1 MPKLDRNAAFNEAF
15 GSEPKLDRAEA
26 EKLAEDGGGLAD
38 AGREFVRGT
47 YQLADST
54 MGMIDRGFVGDLMRA
69 MKGKPTSRD
78 VDPIVTN
85 FLRLPKAEQERISS
99 EYLNAGTP
107 MQDAQAYFKNAA
119 DEWAKKRSP
128 SLQAAEDYTQQG
140 DGVVDIVTRYAEEPS
155 ALAGALIRNLPQML
169 PMLAVRKAPI
179 SAQANIGGVY
189 QGAVGAQQ
197 ARDQSLTDAKQSGAS
212 ATDTVNAA
220 QTAEDVGGAVS
231 TLAGLVGARGDVAA
245 LNAITGRTLAP
256 ILSGGKKELL
266 KQPALNAVEE
276 FIDEAGSPLGA
287 NIGAK
292 QTYDH
297 NRAVMDNVV
306 NQGMHGA
313 LIGGPMG
320 IAHGAS
326 MAFGKREQT
335 PETAAANADA
345 LVSAINNA
353 VGPIVQTRD
362 TLKTQVDDLANQVK
376 AFDEAS
382 ANGQLNAA
390 DIARKQALLQ
400 ELAAKQTELS
410 AVETQA
416 QDAAIIASNDALKQY
431 AQAGEVPDFNAMG
444 ERLGIN
450 PDDLL
455 SLYDQH
461 STSIKQQQAATDTRN
476 KVADF
481 IEANDTEGA
490 QAFLEQNGFKQ
501 DQADVIMGDAMK
513 SIAAKNKEANAKKAA
528 EAKQQAKLDAET
540 KLRAERDSE
549 LAAILKAKP
558 DASFAND
565 VLPILQKKYKL
576 QSGSEALAVWNEA
589 KKQSKAAPVD
599 QQADAAEVTD
609 EERLNAKKA
618 IYSAYKDTGY
628 PDDSAALSVS
638 NVQNKANE
646 KGVPFNV
653 WRAEGGTL
661 AVVPASQKSP
671 VTNGKLIGTIHPESK
686 ATADEQTHAI
696 DNTQAIADELAQHIE
711 TKTRPDFIGLG
722 KKYSA
727 KPLDLDKQ
735 YREMLRVKKE
745 QSKTVPPV
753 APVPNEA
760 APIVPPQPKQ
770 KAADRPIDPEK
781 DSLLVAL
788 AKIGGLS
795 RDEAIS
801 HGVDKA
807 MLGHRPIFGKLLFR
821 TDGKSF
827 DSAAEALA
835 QDNYPV
841 FEDDQYN
848 DAGLHGGNGRSH
860 TGKALLLALTDALN
874 GNDIGT
880 PQYYVAKAQK
890 AFEEE
895 QEQARI
901 DALFDGKGNSKA
913 DWLDDVSDAIVDEL
927 IENPSTATQEV
938 IEVIQNDAG
947 TETQDVADNSTQEAG
962 QQDNEGS
969 AATSSRETTSQSEGG
984 GREGTGGGK
993 TDTKSIADNYK
1004 DFPVVAFH
1012 PTYGEIIEVPT
1023 TRGVNVRIS
1032 RAEVERNIS
1041 PTVKTFTKDGKL
1053 KEELHVLG
1061 NTLIGDKPL
1070 TDTAQQTKDMKEAG
1084 WTVAQKPSTR
1094 IQEFK
1099 LMQEGYSSYVPDGK
1113 GGFQEV
1119 GNDGFVWAKPPQK
1132 TTTGQQIADTKAPTP
1147 MSERANGHKAHI
1159 ETDDGKHIYEGTTGD
1174 SSFHYLWNEDAG
1186 EVSLYR
1192 VKLIKNKDTGVVEGR
1207 EISIFDPSTGKQIGT
1222 INSTG
1227 NKNLTDSALIISS
1240 INIGSAV
1247 QHYAQDPATLTQS
1260 ERDANVKDLTQKAL
1274 AVRIKLQE
1282 QKIAM
1287 GEEMGVSKAKREKEQ
1302 AELDRLKGL
1311 LTPKAPTTNGQQI
1324 AEALDATATAIGAAA
1339 HQSAINRF
1347 KKEGGLTYRNPA
1359 AIEQVQ
1365 KDERYNVEINTD
1377 GHAVVKG
1384 IKDGDAWVGVAPE
1397 SQTERKEAQ
1406 EIGDAEFDE
1415 RMKELGY
1422 QEQEQ
1427 IIEHVTAK
1435 GKTIRGVVRMGIT
1448 KDEAKKIDEFTFAKN
1463 GGFFI
1468 REKYLTK
1475 ADPAKTVNFKKI
1487 TSISDQVDA
1496 WLSLKAGDSVVDAN
1510 GNRLGKVDFVDGGNL
1525 RLSTF
1530 KGSKVFTSISSV
1542 TGDSNVVDALNSR
1555 IGKQPESK
1563 MIEADFSLKDNK
1575 KYSYDEIVDTW
1586 ENIKQGDTVI
1596 TKDGQKLIAEADAAG
1611 KSSISFKRQ
1620 DGSSDSLSI
1629 NYVTGLSVTKAII
1642 ENRINEQLPEID
1654 NVIKHLKNKGV
1665 LVTNWW
1671 MDTQS
1676 SLKVKSAIIDLL
1688 DNYTPDSTTGRQI
1701 EKMANILLT
1710 QVKDT
1715 GITNDTPIKQP
1726 EQTQDKPIKKDNGP
1740 YYGDGYSSF
1749 NKGQPR
1755 TLPSHFTSATGTNPK
1770 NWLKGWDAAKAEQA
1784 QNNEPAPVKQP
1795 EAKTES
1801 KGKVDFSVSFIKTED
1816 AVDLW
1821 QSIKKGDTVI
1831 TRGGQRLVA
1840 QTDVGDNLSI
1850 RFKRQDGS
1858 TEALGVSYMSG
1869 DTRTSG
1875 LIKARLQEK
1884 NKKKLIGKNSEGK
1897 DLYEDGR
1904 GVRFTDNGRGVQV
1917 GEDVSFVQRNEEL
1930 TFDTSNRTDE
1940 HRTVEEVAARQPKP
1954 QPKEEKP
1961 APKQPSANTIFT
1973 EDAAAAARERLKKKL
1988 GGNRLNSGFDPEIL
2002 QDGLILAGYHIEKGA
2017 RTFAAFAK
2025 AIVEDMGDVVKPY
2038 IKSWYMGVKYDPRAA
2053 NFDGMSSAAEVDS
2066 ADIEAILKVSSQQ
2079 PATPA
2084 PTAKGEIVDDYDEN
2098 DLDASDGTEGWKYG
2112 GYIFGD
2118 DDVSYGV
2125 GYREIRKVKNNGT
2138 QVTIRQ
2144 IRIYDENRASYMAVW
2159 EHESSKI
2166 TDGILDGFS
2175 IDTAKFHFSMSDA
2188 TENAFSNDATDGDA
2202 LWTRFGREITDS
2214 IKYEMSRE
2222 PKPNKA
2228 PKDKIGLPS
2237 PKQPTDKGD
2246 SNESQGNG
2254 SNSTRPLEN
2263 VLPEGNQPTGKEG
2276 NTTTGGRG
2284 IGGAN
2289 TTRNGR
2295 SNAGRSNRSGGVAA
2309 GQDSMD
2315 FEQPTQLDEQEL
2327 AEEAEKVE
2335 DKTLPGQPRTPKKL
2349 TGVNPGNY
2357 RITEADKIGTGTPGE
2372 RLKQNLEAI
2381 RLVRKLQ
2388 EEGRYATKEEQAV
2401 LAKYVGWGGLA
2412 NAFDEASKQKQYREA
2427 NAELKR
2433 LLSPEEYT
2441 EALVST
2447 QNAHYTSP
2455 KVIKAMYDLVRHLGF
2470 MGGNVLEPTVGSGN
2484 FIGLMPE
2491 DFAASSNWYAAELD
2505 PITGALAQYL
2515 YPEGQVMAG
2524 TGFQDAEFAY
2534 GKFDLAI
2541 GNPPFGD
2548 TRITDT
2554 NKARKHLTRMK
2565 IHNYIISKSGM
2576 HLRPGGV
2583 MAMVITH
2590 RFLDAKDDEAR
2601 AELAKN
2607 FRFVGALRLPNT
2619 AFKENANTEVTT
2631 DIVIFQRLKPGEEA
2645 TTNLEWLDTSA
2656 ILKNDKGQDIRLNG
2670 YFAKHPKMMLGN
2682 PTLDGTLYAGGRGD
2696 EFTLEAIPGMDLEQ
2710 AIADRI
2716 KTNLA
2721 DQAGTMDN
2729 SAEYLEAAS
2738 AGNMVNRADVGIG
2751 GFLFEGG
2758 KLSMRE
2764 SDDANGNPVFVVLTP
2779 STQWTEKTELGQKRY
2794 DRIIGMLHLRQQTI
2808 EMIALEMADAPIK
2821 LLDKHRALL
2830 NKSYDAFV
2838 KEHGFLA
2845 DPANSK
2851 LMDGDIGLE
2860 FGLENSYQK
2869 ALSVARAKATGMK
2882 PKPASAK
2889 KADILSRR
2897 VFTPHK
2903 VVTSADSARD
2913 GYLISLSEHGKLDI
2927 PYISELTGKTIKQVT
2942 DELSSGETPLIF
2954 MNPKTEKW
2962 EQHDEY
2968 LSGNVKV
2975 KHQEAVRAG
2984 LETNAKAL
2992 EAVFPEDVKPND
3004 LHITV
3009 RSGWLPV
3016 DHFVQFLDLLGVKN
3030 SKVSINAF
3038 TGTMFVTR
3046 GDETANAL
3054 SEEFKNEDYDISE
3067 MLTNLANG
3075 RVLTAYD
3082 REPDGNGG
3090 YKRVVN
3096 KDRTAILSI
3105 QSKKMKE
3112 LFNDWM
3118 RLDDGRMQE
3127 AAKAFNEKMNTH
3139 STREYNGAKMLVTV
3153 GASPSIKLLNTQK
3166 NAAWRMIQSPVILL
3180 DHVVGAGKTFTLIT
3194 GIMERRRLGLSRK
3207 PAMVVPNHLVGQWA
3221 KDFYALYPA
3230 AKLLAISE
3238 KDFAKSNRQRL
3249 FARMATG
3256 NFDCIIM
3263 GHSSLKFIQVSAAT
3277 ESKMINE
3284 EIAYLEKALA
3294 VASDSE
3300 DKRTVK
3306 SLANQISKKKER
3318 FKALAD
3324 IKRDTLVEWEQM
3336 GIDYLGVD
3344 ESHEFKNLEYSTS
3357 MQRVTGMNDPKGSQ
3371 RAFDL
3376 YMKIRELR
3384 ARGGGVAFATGT
3396 PISNSLVEMYTVLRY
3411 LNREELK
3418 SRGNDVFDA
3427 WVGTYG
3433 EVDSRIEY
3441 TATQKL
3447 KSRNVLAR
3455 FGNLPEL
3462 LQLYNEVADTV
3473 TMTNL
3478 KEIYAEQVRESNK
3491 LTGENKSE
3499 KMPIPPVKDG
3509 GRQLD
3514 VGNLTAAQSE
3524 YMDYLV
3530 ARAESIEEQGGKNDP
3545 KIDNLLWI
3553 SNDARKMSLDM
3564 RLVDPMA
3571 QDSPDSKVNRA
3582 ANNIKR
3588 IYDDTHANKGTQLV
3602 FCDLSTPKKGADKE
3616 GKKIIKAALE
3626 KLGLDN
3632 DSRFAR
3638 MMEDETLQI
3647 QWRMIMDRADNI
3659 IEDENTDD
3667 ATRERIEDWLD
3678 KLDSDIEGILLT
3690 ADSGFSVYDA
3700 LKQTLVD
3707 KGIPE
3712 NEIAFIHDYNSRDQK
3727 TELFGLVNDG
3737 SIRVLL
3743 GSSPKMGAGTN
3754 VQKRLVALHH
3764 MDAPW
3769 RPSDVEQREG
3779 RIIRQGN
3786 LFATPPSAENP
3797 NPLYDPNF
3805 EVEIKAYSTNRT
3817 FDTVMWQTLQRK
3829 AAMIEQF
3836 RSGERE
3842 MVEPNG
3848 DAAGY
3853 AEFMAQST
3861 GNPAFKRKIEIEGE
3875 LNGLQAQKR
3884 SYMARQGEASR
3895 FLEHYDQAK
3904 ARALKSLEGHKD
3916 GSINSATY
3924 NGKTYAN
3931 DYEAARLAEEAI
3943 YREEFDQWEIDD
3955 KEHGPLLLDYIKLS
3969 EEQKATAKKPKTPK
3983 KPAYP
3988 TIASKRMQAK
3998 SEWSQMVAKMM
4009 EEAEKNGEAKAK
4021 IYGDKELKL
4030 YREESNGEK
4039 TEWYLELGNVD
4050 IAYSI
4055 SKTPNV
4061 GTIETG
4067 FMPNV
4072 MVNNLF
4078 RHRKNAENR
4087 IAELEESKPIAER
4100 VLAKPFP
4107 DQEKLE
4113 SMEKEYEVVKDEVD
4127 SLAWSESK
4135 RRSLQVNRYIAGDKE
4150 RQLTVK
4156 GGIDLVKHG
4165 NWRVIEKTIN
4175 TKGKESV
4182 TTWVVVNKGDGAYKG
4197 QPTNNF
4203 ATKQE
4208 AIAWAEKEQLE
4219 NDPEGKP
4226 SPTRSAVNKTERMP
4240 PVKYEVTENGNAYE
4254 VRQPAS
4260 PSSRMSQINL
4270 FATPLPNPTADDNQ
4284 RQAAGN
4290 FAVNIES
4297 VEQGRIK
4304 SVPGKVT
4311 DSKGAASILREFGNR
4326 AQETFLVLMLDENNK
4341 PIEVARHSIGNA
4353 TSSIVDIGLVVGS
4366 IASNPKARTVYFGH
4380 NHPSGNA
4387 APSQADK
4394 NITEKLKEFTDL
4406 IGVDFGGH
4414 VVMGENGYSLI
4425 KDRYDV
4431 LENIDY
4437 QPATNSRNSVPVT
4450 ERIITARS
4458 KDKPMEASSP
4468 QAAESIVEK
4477 IDQDGLILL
4486 NSQNKVMGFIAIT
4499 PQEMANLKG
4508 NPALVRKMFSDW
4520 SKAGADST
4528 IIVTTS
4534 AQNEAA
4540 DNISNA
4546 LMSTG
4551 TMRVLDHFYKNS
4563 SGKYLSRRNLAT
4575 FRPQEG
4581 PYFSRESTKPNQVPI
4596 YRIDGKDFDAKK
4608 IKPHGLYVSIPDDAS
4623 TFESPHKEVGD
4634 TSFSGYASPK
4644 NPLNV
4649 ESIKIQHK
4657 RGNNYPMETSA
4668 GVSALHQLVD
4678 KPLFDSLIKADKKEL
4693 IATIKEQFPDIDT
4706 SQYHDAYELLEVL
4719 GAQLAIQDGYDAI
4732 IQKVE
4737 GDPMS
4742 EMVILD
4748 NAIIGSM
4755 SPLKSST
4762 TEGGGLTVAQVRATL
4777 VDHFGEK
4784 TVKALE
4790 DKGLIVIYANVSA
4803 VPKQFDA
4810 KQGDQGFYDPN
4821 TGITHLIAENLNPET
4836 VLPTM
4841 LHEMSGHKGF
4851 QTMLDPKLYDALMG
4865 TFNRLVA
4872 AGNPIA
4878 IEAQR
4883 RAEEAETNKATQEME
4898 YLPYLLTVAQ
4908 QELQA
4913 TNLQKSAI
4921 TKLIN
4926 RIISAVRAFA
4936 FEKLGVR
4943 LELTPSDMVALAERM
4958 IKALA
4963 TQGVTTNEI
4972 TVQPRV
4978 NDIRRLIKNVLSK
4991 GKERLSPSKEF
5002 MSVIDKAVNA
5012 EESNDA
5018 RKEAPNIVSR
5028 FIGEMEKEVLELSQK
5043 TGEIGFR
5050 KTQDSPRLTVD
5061 AKEAAEQAEKTLNI
5075 LKAHRKEIE
5084 DGIVFAV
5091 SAVESITGYK
5101 VKDLMVMMKKHSTIE
5116 LLQGKKDSTN
5126 VDNVYFVTSSV
5137 SRVGRTIIKVNLNA
5151 QVLVDLTSKSTAIRA
5166 SGINTIAHE
5175 LTHLLQFERK
5185 NEQMV
5190 EPLGI
5195 DSFIPEGVASL
5206 HKTWLG
5212 EHYQVEEGGTNY
5224 KAEQEAFSV
5233 GYTAAKAM
5241 LKKEGLPLRII
5252 SESDLENM
5260 LLASARSATSVQQ
5273 ALYRFDKAN
5282 YGQDIRFSRAS
5293 NGQPSPSP
5301 TNPKLDRLL
5310 HGIGPGEKLYNALAQ
5325 PIHKW
5330 LDDHSSSQWKL
5341 VNNMSPAF
5349 KQMMREYLR
5358 DQKASEEQTKNI
5370 VENGIAMSA
5379 DERNLLSDVLEKM
5392 VASGTTIPQH
5402 IVQVAAAM
5410 RSALSGQTDELVRL
5424 GMLSEGSAERW
5435 RDTYL
5440 PRLYDK
5446 AAKDPINKALA
5457 KRLNIVG
5464 DHLKGRGIFR
5474 EVEEKLEAKYEKL
5487 GWENRGKGKKGHV
5500 IMWRDYTYEERVKM
5514 GEIRDALHR
5523 FATGFLSTQRDI
5535 ATGRLLEKIADN
5547 PDLASVDPVAGWTL
5561 VPTATI
5567 KETGGVK
5574 RYGKLSG
5581 MYVHPDVWENTK
5593 HYIDDRDGLMEFY
5606 RQTLSV
5612 WKQGKTA
5619 LNVVAHMNNVVS
5631 NAVMVTAA
5639 GANMADVARGYD
5651 SIMKEDQYYKEA
5663 KELGMFAS
5671 GHFTG
5676 DIRDYF
5682 GGEIQDATTPSNF
5695 VFKAF
5700 KAAWRNKGFEFM
5712 RKMYDAEDQLF
5723 RMSLYRKAREL
5734 GATQAESIDY
5744 AETFMFNYA
5753 DLPAG
5758 IKKIRDFGLPFISYT
5773 YKAVPAVTRLAFTQP
5788 HRVLALVGMVYAF
5801 NAIAYAMLGADAD
5814 EDKERKNLPD
5824 YMQGY
5829 SAWGVPKLVRL
5840 PWNDGEKAAFL
5851 DVYRWAPL
5859 GDFFAIG
5866 NRTGG
5871 ADMPTWAMM
5880 SGPYWSFYNTMIQN
5894 RNGLT
5899 GKNYLEDTDTDRQ
5912 VFFKRMKFGLSE
5924 WVPMYYHVDK
5934 NLNAIRNALGDNSAS
5949 RLLEGMGYTG
5959 TDMRGDPSELKNSL
5973 LGATGIKVRKLDMDD
5988 QQQRKL
5994 VALKSE
6000 MLDRV
6005 RQMRRIQRDK
6015 SNPYRERDI
6024 AAQKEEIKRIKEKA
6038 QEIRKQ

>member
-47 YQLADST
+47 YQLADSA
-54 MGMIDRGFVGDLMRA
+54 MGMVDRSFLGDLARA

-179 SAQANIGGVY
+179 SAQANIGTFY
-189 QGAVGAQQ
+189 QGGVGAQQ

-231 TLAGLVGARGDVAA
+231 TFAGLFGARGDVAA
-245 LNAITGRTLAP
+245 LNAITGRSLAP
-256 ILSGGKKELL
+256 ILAGGKKELL

-287 NIGAK
+287 NIGAQK
-292 QTYDH
+292 TYDPT
-297 NRAVMDNVV
+297 RDTMQNVV
-306 NQGMHGA
+306 NQGTHGA
-313 LIGGPMG
+313 LVGGPMG
-320 IAHGAS
+320 IAQGAS

-390 DIARKQALLQ
+390 DIARKQSILQ

-416 QDAAIIASNDALKQY
+416 QDAAISASNDALKQY

-450 PDDLL
+450 PDDLS

-476 KVADF
+476 KVASL

-501 DQADVIMGDAMK
+501 DQADVIMGDALK
-513 SIAAKNKEANAKKAA
+513 SIATKNKAINDKKAA
-528 EAKQQAKLDAET
+528 EAKQQAKLDAAT

-549 LAAILKAKP
+549 LATILKTKP

-576 QSGSEALAVWNEA
+576 QSGSEALSVWNEA

-599 QQADAAEVTD
+599 QQADAAEVTN
-609 EERLNAKKA
+609 EERLNAKKVL
-618 IYSAYKDTGY
+618 YSLYKNKGY
-628 PDDSAALSVS
+628 PDDVVASHVMGEQERANKDGAPRNIWESVS
-638 NVQNKANE
+638 GAI
-646 KGVPFNV
+646 GSS
-653 WRAEGGTL
+653 
-661 AVVPASQKSP
+661 PASQKSP
-671 VTNGKLIGTIHPESK
+671 FKDGKLITTIHPEGK
-686 ATADEQTHAI
+686 ATADEQTPAI
-696 DNTQAIADELAQHIE
+696 DNTQAIADELAQHVE

-753 APVPNEA
+753 APVPGEA
-760 APIVPPQPKQ
+760 APIVQPPPQPKQ
-770 KAADRPIDPEK
+770 KAADRPVDPEK

-788 AKIGGLS
+788 AKLGGLS

-901 DALFDGKGNSKA
+901 DALFEGKGNSKA
-913 DWLDDVSDAIVDEL
+913 DWLDEVSDAIVDEL

-947 TETQDVADNSTQEAG
+947 TEAQDVADNSTQEAG

-1147 MSERANGHKAHI
+1147 MSERANRHKAHI

-1174 SSFHYLWNEDAG
+1174 SSFHYLWNEDND
-1186 EVSLYR
+1186 EVSLFR
-1192 VKLIKNKDTGVVEGR
+1192 VKLLKNKDTGVVENHA
-1207 EISIFDPSTGKQIGT
+1207 ISIVDPSTGKVIGHLT
-1222 INSTG
+1222 TG
-1227 NKNLTDSALIISS
+1227 NKNLTDPTLIMSS
-1240 INIGSAV
+1240 TGLGSAV

-1274 AVRIKLQE
+1274 AVRIKLQ
-1282 QKIAM
+1282 
-1287 GEEMGVSKAKREKEQ
+1287 
-1302 AELDRLKGL
+1302 L

-1406 EIGDAEFDE
+1406 EIGDAEFDA

-1422 QEQEQ
+1422 QEQEE
-1427 IIEHVTAK
+1427 IIDHVTAK
-1435 GKTIRGVVRMGIT
+1435 GKTIRGVVRKGIT
-1448 KDEAKKIDEFTFAKN
+1448 KEEAKLIDPYSFAKD
-1463 GGFFI
+1463 GGFFL

-1475 ADPAKTVNFKKI
+1475 AEPPKEEKKQEQLQGKVIAKKGIVISNDVG
-1487 TSISDQVDA
+1487 SDGWRVISD
-1496 WLSLKAGDSVVDAN
+1496 
-1510 GNRLGKVDFVDGGNL
+1510 
-1525 RLSTF
+1525 
-1530 KGSKVFTSISSV
+1530 
-1542 TGDSNVVDALNSR
+1542 
-1555 IGKQPESK
+1555 
-1563 MIEADFSLKDNK
+1563 
-1575 KYSYDEIVDTW
+1575 
-1586 ENIKQGDTVI
+1586 
-1596 TKDGQKLIAEADAAG
+1596 
-1611 KSSISFKRQ
+1611 
-1620 DGSSDSLSI
+1620 
-1629 NYVTGLSVTKAII
+1629 
-1642 ENRINEQLPEID
+1642 
-1654 NVIKHLKNKGV
+1654 
-1665 LVTNWW
+1665 
-1671 MDTQS
+1671 
-1676 SLKVKSAIIDLL
+1676 
-1688 DNYTPDSTTGRQI
+1688 
-1701 EKMANILLT
+1701 
-1710 QVKDT
+1710 VKDT
-1715 GITNDTPIKQP
+1715 DTMIKVIQNEDMLSERILTMNMDMFKERLEQDTKRRSQYADQQELKQP
-1726 EQTQDKPIKKDNGP
+1726 EQAQDKPIKKDNGP

-1749 NKGQPR
+1749 KRGEPR
-1755 TLPSHFTSATGTNPK
+1755 KLPSYFTSATGTNSK

-1784 QNNEPAPVKQP
+1784 QNNTPTPVKQP
-1795 EAKTES
+1795 EPR
-1801 KGKVDFSVSFIKTED
+1801 
-1816 AVDLW
+1816 DLPN
-1821 QSIKKGDTVI
+1821 QD
-1831 TRGGQRLVA
+1831 RLV
-1840 QTDVGDNLSI
+1840 
-1850 RFKRQDGS
+1850 
-1858 TEALGVSYMSG
+1858 
-1869 DTRTSG
+1869 
-1875 LIKARLQEK
+1875 
-1884 NKKKLIGKNSEGK
+1884 GKNSEGK
-1897 DLYEDGR
+1897 DLYEDSR
-1904 GVRFTDNGRGVQV
+1904 GVRYFKQSGAKVYEGIAIGRNNSLGAIQR
-1917 GEDVSFVQRNEEL
+1917 EDEY
-1930 TFDTSNRTDE
+1930 
-1940 HRTVEEVAARQPKP
+1940 RTVEEVAARQPKP

-2808 EMIALEMADAPIK
+2808 EMIALEMADAPVK

-2903 VVTSADSARD
+2903 VVTSAESARD

-2942 DELSSGETPLIF
+2942 DELSSGENPLIF

-4009 EEAEKNGEAKAK
+4009 EDAEKNGEAKAK

-4226 SPTRSAVNKTERMP
+4226 SPTRSTVNKTERMP
-4240 PVKYEVTENGNAYE
+4240 P
-4254 VRQPAS
+4254 
-4260 PSSRMSQINL
+4260 I
-4270 FATPLPNPTADDNQ
+4270 
-4284 RQAAGN
+4284 
-4290 FAVNIES
+4290 
-4297 VEQGRIK
+4297 
-4304 SVPGKVT
+4304 
-4311 DSKGAASILREFGNR
+4311 
-4326 AQETFLVLMLDENNK
+4326 
-4341 PIEVARHSIGNA
+4341 
-4353 TSSIVDIGLVVGS
+4353 
-4366 IASNPKARTVYFGH
+4366 
-4380 NHPSGNA
+4380 
-4387 APSQADK
+4387 
-4394 NITEKLKEFTDL
+4394 
-4406 IGVDFGGH
+4406 
-4414 VVMGENGYSLI
+4414 
-4425 KDRYDV
+4425 
-4431 LENIDY
+4431 
-4437 QPATNSRNSVPVT
+4437 
-4450 ERIITARS
+4450 
-4458 KDKPMEASSP
+4458 
-4468 QAAESIVEK
+4468 
-4477 IDQDGLILL
+4477 
-4486 NSQNKVMGFIAIT
+4486 
-4499 PQEMANLKG
+4499 
-4508 NPALVRKMFSDW
+4508 
-4520 SKAGADST
+4520 
-4528 IIVTTS
+4528 
-4534 AQNEAA
+4534 
-4540 DNISNA
+4540 
-4546 LMSTG
+4546 
-4551 TMRVLDHFYKNS
+4551 
-4563 SGKYLSRRNLAT
+4563 
-4575 FRPQEG
+4575 G
-4581 PYFSRESTKPNQVPI
+4581 PYFSRRSNINDPDDWSATPRIQVAKELERLIAQSKDGAIDTEAVESLLDRVKAKQDDKNHNEAMKPRVRGYDWIVERLTRAKRLGELPADMVDMTLWFLAKNPDIANDLGLKLSKEKANQQYDGQYITGSRIMELVKQDTNSPLGAMLQQLSSQDTRNEVGVHELLHHTERMLPQNIRDGITKEWANAIIAERKKAAKEIDAEEYARLKNLDDVSPDKETFEATLKDTTWPKAAYYRLRAIDAIIEANAGSTQKLEAMFKDGTFDTKNYHLVNASEFWAVKGASIIAAKYRAKGFVRPVVQWLKGLYQQLRNIFGLSSDVPVMRGLNAVI
-4596 YRIDGKDFDAKK
+4596 KGDGQFVTTQMLQSNKGELQSRVDMHFKDVTKRTPELQEAAKKLKEGEITSEQYNDLVNAYKPVEPYKTVPKPETVEDMNNALTRPQTALLNSDIQDGENVGLRLDIPAYTKHGVWVASIHTGKADGKGGVAKDP
-4608 IKPHGLYVSIPDDAS
+4608 ISYRS
-4623 TFESPHKEVGD
+4623 TAFV
-4634 TSFSGYASPK
+4634 A
-4644 NPLNV
+4644 NPQMGM
-4649 ESIKIQHK
+4649 K
-4657 RGNNYPMETSA
+4657 G
-4668 GVSALHQLVD
+4668 GSALAIAMGSA
-4678 KPLFDSLIKADKKEL
+4678 KGT
-4693 IATIKEQFPDIDT
+4693 IATIGGQWVNHTTEEN
-4706 SQYHDAYELLEVL
+4706 YELAKKALKDSAYIQVGMDPERHAYFYDRATMQPVVS
-4719 GAQLAIQDGYDAI
+4719 GDEAIQI
-4732 IQKVE
+4732 
-4737 GDPMS
+4737 
-4742 EMVILD
+4742 
-4748 NAIIGSM
+4748 
-4755 SPLKSST
+4755 
-4762 TEGGGLTVAQVRATL
+4762 GGLVLVKNPVYAPASDFLFSRDAATGSGLTTAQVRTTL
-4777 VDHFGEK
+4777 VDSLGEK
-4784 TVKALE
+4784 TIKALE
-4790 DKGLIVIYANVSA
+4790 DKGLIIIHANVSA

-4841 LHEMSGHKGF
+4841 LHEMGGHAGF
-4851 QTMLDPKLYDALMG
+4851 QALLEPKLYDALMG
-4865 TFNRLVA
+4865 TFNRLVE

-4883 RAEEAETNKATQEME
+4883 RAQEAEKNKATQEME
-4898 YLPYLLTVAQ
+4898 KLPYLLTVAQ
-4908 QELQA
+4908 QDIQA
-4913 TNLQKSAI
+4913 SNLQKSAI
-4921 TKLIN
+4921 TKLID

-4943 LELTPSDMVALAERM
+4943 LELTPNDMVALAERM

-5101 VKDLMVMMKKHSTIE
+5101 VKNLMVMMKKHSTIE

-5126 VDNVYFVTSSV
+5126 VDDVNFVNSSV

>member
-1 MPKLDRNAAFNEAF
+1 MANLFQAWDNEAKTLGAAKATPEQIEARRQEVAKYVQAKAKEAGLSSKQTNNILSEFDTYSRRNSASTDDQMTPEERDMVKRTKEGTVGTGALLEAGRAIVDFGRGIGSSIPRVAADLSQAWSDVGDNDPTELSARIAKKAYDASEDIQSGYSEGTKRRKQDFWTPTGVAMGVGENLGQIAVTAAGFAVTGGAAAAAGLSKAAQLGTAAATGGALAYGQGYGQGKENALDEINKTSNKDLYANVIAEHTAWQQEGGKGEQPYLVKVYQEAEGDLNKMKDLMAEHAGDYSGAFTAVTSPLAMGVGSMMTKKLAQEAAKEGSRSVIAQNILRQTSAADVAELSKRIAANVGVAPQLAKVMGKQAAF
-15 GSEPKLDRAEA
+15 
-26 EKLAEDGGGLAD
+26 
-38 AGREFVRGT
+38 
-47 YQLADST
+47 
-54 MGMIDRGFVGDLMRA
+54 
-69 MKGKPTSRD
+69 
-78 VDPIVTN
+78 
-85 FLRLPKAEQERISS
+85 
-99 EYLNAGTP
+99 
-107 MQDAQAYFKNAA
+107 
-119 DEWAKKRSP
+119 
-128 SLQAAEDYTQQG
+128 QG
-140 DGVVDIVTRYAEEPS
+140 AEEF
-155 ALAGALIRNLPQML
+155 LQEGGEGYF
-169 PMLAVRKAPI
+169 
-179 SAQANIGGVY
+179 ANK
-189 QGAVGAQQ
+189 VGSQ
-197 ARDQSLTDAKQSGAS
+197 
-212 ATDTVNAA
+212 
-220 QTAEDVGGAVS
+220 
-231 TLAGLVGARGDVAA
+231 ARGDKGNLNQQDWDSVLNQGAQGAA
-245 LNAITGRTLAP
+245 
-256 ILSGGKKELL
+256 
-266 KQPALNAVEE
+266 
-276 FIDEAGSPLGA
+276 
-287 NIGAK
+287 IGAI
-292 QTYDH
+292 
-297 NRAVMDNVV
+297 M
-306 NQGMHGA
+306 
-313 LIGGPMG
+313 GGG
-320 IAHGAS
+320 GSLLLARNHKDVEA
-326 MAFGKREQT
+326 T
-335 PETAAANADA
+335 PTAPLNTDA

-362 TLKTQVDDLANQVK
+362 TLKTQVDDISNQVK

-416 QDAAIIASNDALKQY
+416 QDAAISASNDALKQY

-476 KVADF
+476 KVASL

-528 EAKQQAKLDAET
+528 EAKQQAKLDAAA
-540 KLRAERDSE
+540 KLRTERDAD
-549 LAAILKAKP
+549 LAAIIKTKP
-558 DASFAND
+558 NASFAND

-576 QSGSEALAVWNEA
+576 QSGSEALSVWNEA

-599 QQADAAEVTD
+599 QQAQ
-609 EERLNAKKA
+609 L
-618 IYSAYKDTGY
+618 
-628 PDDSAALSVS
+628 
-638 NVQNKANE
+638 
-646 KGVPFNV
+646 
-653 WRAEGGTL
+653 
-661 AVVPASQKSP
+661 P
-671 VTNGKLIGTIHPESK
+671 V
-686 ATADEQTHAI
+686 ADEQTPAI
-696 DNTQAIADELAQHIE
+696 DNTQAIADALKQHVD
-711 TKTRPDFIGLG
+711 TKTTPDFIGLG

-745 QSKTVPPV
+745 QSRTVPPV
-753 APVPNEA
+753 APVQGEA
-760 APIVPPQPKQ
+760 APIVQLPPKQ
-770 KAADRPIDPEK
+770 KSADRPIDPEN

-788 AKIGGLS
+788 AKLGGLS
-795 RDEAIS
+795 RDEAKS
-801 HGVDKA
+801 HGVDPA
-807 MLGHRPIFGKLLFR
+807 YLNHRPVFGKLLFR

-827 DSAAEALA
+827 DNAAEALA

-841 FEDDQYN
+841 FDDGF
-848 DAGLHGGNGRSH
+848 DRKH
-860 TGKALLLALTDALN
+860 TPNALAASLMDALN
-874 GNDIGT
+874 GNDVGT
-880 PQYYVAKAQK
+880 PQYHVAKAQK
-890 AFEEE
+890 ALEEE
-895 QEQARI
+895 QEQDRI

-913 DWLDDVSDAIVDEL
+913 DWLDEVSDAITEEL
-927 IENPSTATQEV
+927 IENPSTATQEA

-947 TETQDVADNSTQEAG
+947 TEAQDVTGNSQAETKPTADE
-962 QQDNEGS
+962 
-969 AATSSRETTSQSEGG
+969 TSQPVSSEKTTSQSESR
-984 GREGTGGGK
+984 GRESAGSPQ
-993 TDTKSIADNYK
+993 TDT
-1004 DFPVVAFH
+1004 
-1012 PTYGEIIEVPT
+1012 
-1023 TRGVNVRIS
+1023 
-1032 RAEVERNIS
+1032 
-1041 PTVKTFTKDGKL
+1041 
-1053 KEELHVLG
+1053 
-1061 NTLIGDKPL
+1061 
-1070 TDTAQQTKDMKEAG
+1070 
-1084 WTVAQKPSTR
+1084 
-1094 IQEFK
+1094 
-1099 LMQEGYSSYVPDGK
+1099 
-1113 GGFQEV
+1113 
-1119 GNDGFVWAKPPQK
+1119 
-1132 TTTGQQIADTKAPTP
+1132 
-1147 MSERANGHKAHI
+1147 
-1159 ETDDGKHIYEGTTGD
+1159 
-1174 SSFHYLWNEDAG
+1174 
-1186 EVSLYR
+1186 
-1192 VKLIKNKDTGVVEGR
+1192 
-1207 EISIFDPSTGKQIGT
+1207 
-1222 INSTG
+1222 
-1227 NKNLTDSALIISS
+1227 
-1240 INIGSAV
+1240 
-1247 QHYAQDPATLTQS
+1247 
-1260 ERDANVKDLTQKAL
+1260 
-1274 AVRIKLQE
+1274 
-1282 QKIAM
+1282 
-1287 GEEMGVSKAKREKEQ
+1287 
-1302 AELDRLKGL
+1302 
-1311 LTPKAPTTNGQQI
+1311 GQQI

-1347 KKEGGLTYRNPA
+1347 KKEGGLTYTKPE
-1359 AIEQVQ
+1359 AIAQVQ
-1365 KDERYNVEINTD
+1365 KDDRYNVEINTD

-1384 IKDGDAWVGVAPE
+1384 IKDGDTWVGVAPE
-1397 SQTERKEAQ
+1397 AQIERKEAQ
-1406 EIGDAEFDE
+1406 VEPVA
-1415 RMKELGY
+1415 
-1422 QEQEQ
+1422 QEQ
-1427 IIEHVTAK
+1427 IIEHITAK

-1448 KDEAKKIDEFTFAKN
+1448 KEEAKKIDEFTFAKN

-1475 ADPAKTVNFKKI
+1475 VEPPKEEKK
-1487 TSISDQVDA
+1487 Q
-1496 WLSLKAGDSVVDAN
+1496 
-1510 GNRLGKVDFVDGGNL
+1510 
-1525 RLSTF
+1525 
-1530 KGSKVFTSISSV
+1530 
-1542 TGDSNVVDALNSR
+1542 
-1555 IGKQPESK
+1555 E
-1563 MIEADFSLKDNK
+1563 
-1575 KYSYDEIVDTW
+1575 
-1586 ENIKQGDTVI
+1586 
-1596 TKDGQKLIAEADAAG
+1596 
-1611 KSSISFKRQ
+1611 
-1620 DGSSDSLSI
+1620 
-1629 NYVTGLSVTKAII
+1629 
-1642 ENRINEQLPEID
+1642 
-1654 NVIKHLKNKGV
+1654 
-1665 LVTNWW
+1665 
-1671 MDTQS
+1671 
-1676 SLKVKSAIIDLL
+1676 
-1688 DNYTPDSTTGRQI
+1688 
-1701 EKMANILLT
+1701 
-1710 QVKDT
+1710 
-1715 GITNDTPIKQP
+1715 
-1726 EQTQDKPIKKDNGP
+1726 QDKPIKKDNGP
-1740 YYGDGYSSF
+1740 YYSDGYSAF
-1749 NKGQPR
+1749 KRGEPR
-1755 TLPSHFTSATGTNPK
+1755 KLPSYFTSATGTNPK

-1784 QNNEPAPVKQP
+1784 QNNTPTPVKQP
-1795 EAKTES
+1795 ETKQPETKPRDKSA
-1801 KGKVDFSVSFIKTED
+1801 
-1816 AVDLW
+1816 
-1821 QSIKKGDTVI
+1821 
-1831 TRGGQRLVA
+1831 
-1840 QTDVGDNLSI
+1840 
-1850 RFKRQDGS
+1850 
-1858 TEALGVSYMSG
+1858 
-1869 DTRTSG
+1869 
-1875 LIKARLQEK
+1875 
-1884 NKKKLIGKNSEGK
+1884 KKLIGKNPEGK
-1897 DLYEDGR
+1897 DLYEDGN
-1904 GVRFTDNGRGVQV
+1904 GIRFYDNGNGLLV
-1917 GEDVSFVQRNEEL
+1917 GESVAIQLGNRANPY
-1930 TFDTSNRTDE
+1930 DTSNRTDE

-1954 QPKEEKP
+1954 QPKEENPTPKQPANKSEPVEGKDVFWEVDFNNGVGKEEWFHSRDPRGRSDAFATEQEAIADWKAKGEKP
-1961 APKQPSANTIFT
+1961 APTKQPTKKESLLIQIDDELDSALDDLAAIFK
-1973 EDAAAAARERLKKKL
+1973 EQGKRLS
-1988 GGNRLNSGFDPEIL
+1988 SGVDPVIM
-2002 QDGLILAGYHIEKGA
+2002 GKVLAIGIKASTLYLAKGA
-2017 RTFAAFAK
+2017 VKFSIWAENMIASLSSKGVAQDLVEPYLKGLYAASK
-2025 AIVEDMGDVVKPY
+2025 MQ
-2038 IKSWYMGVKYDPRAA
+2038 
-2053 NFDGMSSAAEVDS
+2053 
-2066 ADIEAILKVSSQQ
+2066 VS
-2079 PATPA
+2079 P
-2084 PTAKGEIVDDYDEN
+2084 
-2098 DLDASDGTEGWKYG
+2098 
-2112 GYIFGD
+2112 
-2118 DDVSYGV
+2118 
-2125 GYREIRKVKNNGT
+2125 EIRKQMDKEDDV
-2138 QVTIRQ
+2138 
-2144 IRIYDENRASYMAVW
+2144 YDF
-2159 EHESSKI
+2159 
-2166 TDGILDGFS
+2166 DF
-2175 IDTAKFHFSMSDA
+2175 A
-2188 TENAFSNDATDGDA
+2188 TLNVDEQT
-2202 LWTRFGREITDS
+2202 T
-2214 IKYEMSRE
+2214 
-2222 PKPNKA
+2222 
-2228 PKDKIGLPS
+2228 
-2237 PKQPTDKGD
+2237 GD
-2246 SNESQGNG
+2246 SNESKGNG
-2254 SNSTRPLEN
+2254 SNSTGPLEN

-2276 NTTTGGRG
+2276 DTTTGGRG

-2295 SNAGRSNRSGGVAA
+2295 SNAGRSNRGGGVAA
-2309 GQDSMD
+2309 SQDSMD

-2441 EALVST
+2441 EALLST
-2447 QNAHYTSP
+2447 RNAHFTSP

-2491 DFAASSNWYAAELD
+2491 DFAASSNWYAAEID

-2524 TGFQDAEFAY
+2524 KGFQDAEFAY

-2645 TTNLEWLDTSA
+2645 TTNLEWLNNSVT
-2656 ILKNDKGQDIRLNG
+2656 IKGEKGEDISING
-2670 YFAKHPKMMLGN
+2670 YFAKHPEMMLGK
-2682 PTLDGTLYAGGRGD
+2682 PTLDGTMYAGARGD

-2764 SDDANGNPVFVVLTP
+2764 SDDSNGNPVFVVLTP

-2808 EMIALEMADAPIK
+2808 EMIALEMADAPVK

-2903 VVTSADSARD
+2903 AVTSADSARD
-2913 GYLISLSEHGKLDI
+2913 GYLISLSEHGKLDL

-2942 DELSSGETPLIF
+2942 DELSSGENPLIF

-3139 STREYNGAKMLVTV
+3139 SAREYNGAKMLVTV

-3632 DSRFAR
+3632 DSRFAK

-3884 SYMARQGEASR
+3884 SYMARQGEARR

-3916 GSINSATY
+3916 GPIDSATY

-3943 YREEFDQWEIDD
+3943 YRDEFDQWEIDD

-4226 SPTRSAVNKTERMP
+4226 SPTRSTINKTERMP

-4270 FATPLPNPTADDNQ
+4270 FATPLPSPTVIDNQ

-4290 FAVNIES
+4290 FAINIES

-4353 TSSIVDIGLVVGS
+4353 TSSIVDIGIVVGS
-4366 IASNPKARTVYFGH
+4366 IASNPKARTIYFGH

-4458 KDKPMEASSP
+4458 KDKSISASNPTEA
-4468 QAAESIVEK
+4468 AAVAAK

-4499 PQEMANLKG
+4499 PQEMANLKS
-4508 NPALVRKMFSDW
+4508 NPSLVRIMFSDW

-4540 DNISNA
+4540 DNIARA
-4546 LMSTG
+4546 LQSTG
-4551 TMRVLDHFYKNS
+4551 TMRVLDHFYKS
-4563 SGKYLSRRNLAT
+4563 SVDGTYSSRAQRSSFPPSA
-4575 FRPQEG
+4575 G
-4581 PYFSRESTKPNQVPI
+4581 PYFSRRANINDPDDWSATPRIQVAKELERLIAQSKDGAINTEAVESLLDRVKAKQDDKNHNEAMKPRVRGYDWIVERLTRAKRLGELPADMVDMTLWFLAKNPDIANDLGLKLSKEKANQQYDGQYITGSRIMELVKQDTNSPLGAMLQQLSSQDTRNEVGVHELLHHTERMLPQNIRDGITKEWANAIIAERKKAAKEIDAAEYARLKNLDDVSPDKETFEATLKDTTWPKAAYYRLRAIDAIIEANAGSTQKLEAMFKDGTFDTKNYHLVNASEFWAVKGASIIAAKYRAKGFVRPVVQWLKGLYQQLRNIFGLSSDVPVMRGLNAVIKGDGQFVTTQMLQSNKGELQSRVDMHFKDVTKRTPELQEGEITSEQYNDLVNAYKPVEPYKTVPTPETIEDMTAALRQSQVALLNSEIQEGENVGLRLDIPA
-4596 YRIDGKDFDAKK
+4596 YRDSGVWVASIHTCKADGKGGVAKDP
-4608 IKPHGLYVSIPDDAS
+4608 ISYRS
-4623 TFESPHKEVGD
+4623 TAFV
-4634 TSFSGYASPK
+4634 T
-4644 NPLNV
+4644 NPQMGM
-4649 ESIKIQHK
+4649 K
-4657 RGNNYPMETSA
+4657 G
-4668 GVSALHQLVD
+4668 GSALAIAMGSA
-4678 KPLFDSLIKADKKEL
+4678 KGT
-4693 IATIKEQFPDIDT
+4693 IATIGGQWVNHTAEEN
-4706 SQYHDAYELLEVL
+4706 YELAKKALKDPAYVQVGMDPERHAYFYDRATMQPVVS
-4719 GAQLAIQDGYDAI
+4719 GDEAIQIGGLVLVKNPVYAPTNEFLFSRTVQSFAKWSSGRVKSLLRQYAYASNDKKTKAFATFVSPDDFLKATTTKELLSQIKRDTDNFDYMSILGDMNNQPI
-4732 IQKVE
+4732 KLIGTLE
-4737 GDPMS
+4737 GNTFTVSGHEGRHRMMALKKNGIKSAPVVF
-4742 EMVILD
+4742 ELNNGQEL
-4748 NAIIGSM
+4748 NAI
-4755 SPLKSST
+4755 
-4762 TEGGGLTVAQVRATL
+4762 AQV
-4777 VDHFGEK
+4777 
-4784 TVKALE
+4784 TVKGQE
-4790 DKGLIVIYANVSA
+4790 FDNGKG
-4803 VPKQFDA
+4803 
-4810 KQGDQGFYDPN
+4810 GD
-4821 TGITHLIAENLNPET
+4821 
-4836 VLPTM
+4836 
-4841 LHEMSGHKGF
+4841 
-4851 QTMLDPKLYDALMG
+4851 
-4865 TFNRLVA
+4865 
-4872 AGNPIA
+4872 
-4878 IEAQR
+4878 
-4883 RAEEAETNKATQEME
+4883 
-4898 YLPYLLTVAQ
+4898 
-4908 QELQA
+4908 
-4913 TNLQKSAI
+4913 
-4921 TKLIN
+4921 
-4926 RIISAVRAFA
+4926 
-4936 FEKLGVR
+4936 FE
-4943 LELTPSDMVALAERM
+4943 
-4958 IKALA
+4958 
-4963 TQGVTTNEI
+4963 
-4972 TVQPRV
+4972 
-4978 NDIRRLIKNVLSK
+4978 
-4991 GKERLSPSKEF
+4991 
-5002 MSVIDKAVNA
+5002 AVNA
-5012 EESNDA
+5012 IPINWENNN
-5018 RKEAPNIVSR
+5018 K
-5028 FIGEMEKEVLELSQK
+5028 
-5043 TGEIGFR
+5043 
-5050 KTQDSPRLTVD
+5050 
-5061 AKEAAEQAEKTLNI
+5061 
-5075 LKAHRKEIE
+5075 
-5084 DGIVFAV
+5084 
-5091 SAVESITGYK
+5091 
-5101 VKDLMVMMKKHSTIE
+5101 
-5116 LLQGKKDSTN
+5116 LQGAMQPSE
-5126 VDNVYFVTSSV
+5126 
-5137 SRVGRTIIKVNLNA
+5137 
-5151 QVLVDLTSKSTAIRA
+5151 
-5166 SGINTIAHE
+5166 NTI
-5175 LTHLLQFERK
+5175 L
-5185 NEQMV
+5185 
-5190 EPLGI
+5190 
-5195 DSFIPEGVASL
+5195 
-5206 HKTWLG
+5206 
-5212 EHYQVEEGGTNY
+5212 
-5224 KAEQEAFSV
+5224 FS
-5233 GYTAAKAM
+5233 
-5241 LKKEGLPLRII
+5241 R
-5252 SESDLENM
+5252 
-5260 LLASARSATSVQQ
+5260 
-5273 ALYRFDKAN
+5273 
-5282 YGQDIRFSRAS
+5282 RAS

-5310 HGIGPGEKLYNALAQ
+5310 HGIAPGEKLLNALVQ

-5330 LDDHSSSQWKL
+5330 LDTHSSSQWKL

-5379 DERNLLSDVLEKM
+5379 DERILLSDVLEKM

-5446 AAKDPINKALA
+5446 AAKDPINRALA
-5457 KRLNIVG
+5457 KRLNVVG

-5474 EVEEKLEAKYEKL
+5474 EVEENLQAKYERL
-5487 GWENRGKGKKGHV
+5487 GWENRAKGKKGHV
-5500 IMWRDYTYEERVKM
+5500 IMWRDYTPEERIKM

-5561 VPTATI
+5561 VPNATI

-5663 KELGMFAS
+5663 KELGMLAS

-5682 GGEIQDATTPSNF
+5682 GGDIQDATTPSNL

-5829 SAWGVPKLVRL
+5829 SAWGMPKLVRL

-5851 DVYRWAPL
+5851 DIYRWAPL

-5924 WVPMYYHVDK
+5924 WIPMYYHLDK
-5934 NLNAIRNALGDNSAS
+5934 NLNAVRNELGDTPAS
-5949 RLLEGMGYTG
+5949 KLLEGMGYTG
-5959 TDMRGDPSELKNSL
+5959 TDMRGDPAELKNSL

-6005 RQMRRIQRDK
+6005 RQMRKIQRDK

-6024 AAQKEEIKRIKEKA
+6024 AAQKEEIKRLKEKA